1 MSAHN
6 IVDRKTVS
14 HSRGV
19 ARIGVLVPFTNTNLE
34 PDMNLLRPDGVSM
47 HFARLGGY
55 DQDAIPD
62 ADQMAGLGASDLEGP
77 LELLSGVRPDVI
89 LYGCTSA
96 TLTHGSAFDRNLAAR
111 VQDQSGAKT
120 VTAAGAL
127 VSALQSLGVRQ
138 VAFASPYVP
147 AINDKAISF
156 LQENAITTLSRA
168 DVEDVLDN
176 YGQGEMAPDAVHALG
191 LRADC
196 ADAEAL
202 VLSCTDMRSVEVI
215 DRLEQTLGKPVVCS
229 NQAMIHAAEKAL
241 GLSTSRIDYGR
252 LLQ

>member
-1 MSAHN
+1 MRTHN
-6 IVDRKTVS
+6 ILDRKTVS
-14 HSRGV
+14 QSRGV

-34 PDMNLLRPDGVSM
+34 PDMSLLRPDGVSM

-77 LELLSGVRPDVI
+77 LELLLGVRPDVI

-96 TLTHGSAFDRNLAAR
+96 TLTHGSAFDRDLAAR
-111 VQDQSGAKT
+111 VQEQSGAET

-127 VSALQSLGVRQ
+127 VSALQALGVKR

-156 LQENAITTLSRA
+156 LQENAITTMSRA

-196 ADAEAL
+196 AEAEAL

-229 NQAMIHAAEKAL
+229 NQAMIHATEKAL
-241 GLSTSRIDYGR
+241 GLNTSREGYGR